1 MARGLQLT
9 EAEFLDIAWE
19 STIVLLKV
27 SAPALLTAMAVGLFI
42 SILQTVTQLM
52 ETTLTFVPKV
62 IATFIALIVFIPYM
76 ISVMTEYY
84 HHIMDRILSGH

>member
-1 MARGLQLT
+1 MT
-9 EAEFLDIAWE
+9 EAEFIDIAWE
-19 STIVLLKV
+19 SIVVLLKV

-52 ETTLTFVPKV
+52 ETTLTFVPKA
-62 IATFIALIVFIPYM
+62 IATFIAILIFIPYM
-76 ISVMTEYY
+76 MNVMEEYY